1 MRPIGSLA
9 LGLALVSGTA
19 QAQTTITRQVTSEP
33 VETVVTQGPDG
44 AAITRRILSPEPGI
58 AVAGPASA
66 VENETY
72 VEPAP
77 RVTTRQVTTTRR
89 VTNRAPARART
100 VTTRTAPA
108 SRTVVRTTSV
118 QPAADRAVVLTP
130 AQRQIVYR
138 TIAPRRVYSAPVV
151 APMGPPIVAR
161 TEVVEP
167 NYPLRSIYPADES
180 YDAYGYDRDRYDRSW
195 EGRPTVQ
202 AAPVAVS
209 YSVGSRLPQTVP
221 LVGVPNA
228 LALQIPSIA
237 PYSYASVGSRIY
249 LVDPATSVIVAD
261 VTE

>member
-9 LGLALVSGTA
+9 LGLALVSGAA
-19 QAQTTITRQVTSEP
+19 QAQTTVTRQVTSEP

-58 AVAGPASA
+58 AVAGPARA
-66 VENETY
+66 VETETY

-77 RVTTRQVTTTRR
+77 RVTSRQVTTTRR
-89 VTNRAPARART
+89 VTSRKPARART
-100 VTTRTAPA
+100 ATTRTAPT
-108 SRTVVRTTSV
+108 SRTVVRSTTV
-118 QPAADRAVVLTP
+118 QPPLDRAVVLTP

-138 TIAPRRVYSAPVV
+138 TVAPREVYPAPVI
-151 APMGPPIVAR
+151 APMGPPIVAQ
-161 TEVVEP
+161 TDVVEP

-180 YDAYGYDRDRYDRSW
+180 YDAYSYDRDRYNRSW
-195 EGRPTVQ
+195 EGRPAVQ
-202 AAPVAVS
+202 AAPIAVS

-237 PYSYASVGSRIY
+237 PYSYARVGNRGY
-249 LVDPATSVIVAD
+249 LVDPASSVIVAD